1 MFICVGSNRLK
12 QSGTGFRQ
20 DPCFSLPALFL
31 KFGIKGT
38 KGFDDYEC
46 NYYYLF
52 DTSAYP
58 ASATERI
65 AEAYVNWEKD
75 TIEYRVF

>member
-1 MFICVGSNRLK
+1 
-12 QSGTGFRQ
+12 
-20 DPCFSLPALFL
+20 CFLRTDEELL

-38 KGFDDYEC
+38 PGFDDYEC
-46 NYYYLF
+46 NYYYQF

-75 TIEYRVF
+75 TIEYRIF